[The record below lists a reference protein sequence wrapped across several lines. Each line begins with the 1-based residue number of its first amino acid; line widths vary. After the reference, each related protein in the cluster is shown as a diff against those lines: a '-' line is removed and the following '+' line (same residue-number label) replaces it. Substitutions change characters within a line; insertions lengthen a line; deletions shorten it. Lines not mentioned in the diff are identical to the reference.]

1 MKKQEVTKIEIF
13 FSKLFPLIILKNEIV
28 GTIVNVI
35 MRQLKEYDQKIK
47 NKLNTDI

>member
-13 FSKLFPLIILKNEIV
+13 FAKLFPLIILKNEIV